1 MFVKQFVKQFVLGEE
16 STMVKRDNLYTVP
29 RKNSGSRYGPKSV
42 QEEDTIP
49 LSTMEA
55 KDNALLQER
64 RAETQAAAIADEKAE
79 LARQDA
85 AVAASALK
93 KEEDERFLEE
103 AFQTNLSCKTVD
115 KEVDEDFE
123 GRVEELDEQQAKKLA
138 EELAELERAAVAQ
151 SLSRPVIE
159 QELKTQAKDPDAE
172 QIFVKTLTGKT
183 ITLEVNLDTV
193 TVEQFKLFIAFK
205 TGVPPAEQR
214 LIFAGKQLED
224 GRTLSDYNIQKEST
238 THLVLRLRGS
248 GGCTTEGC
256 FREGTVDGV
265 CHKCSKKKVCCFLP
279 LFLAYIVCWL
289 PVLFLAYIVC

>member
-1 MFVKQFVKQFVLGEE
+1 MTPTFCFTGPSYKEKEAALETEQRLRKEKEAALEMEQRRVEVENAELTRVKKSEKNNYSHQK
-16 STMVKRDNLYTVP
+16 SRIKRRL
-29 RKNSGSRYGPKSV
+29 K
-42 QEEDTIP
+42 
-49 LSTMEA
+49 
-55 KDNALLQER
+55 
-64 RAETQAAAIADEKAE
+64 RAE
-79 LARQDA
+79 
-85 AVAASALK
+85 
-93 KEEDERFLEE
+93 
-103 AFQTNLSCKTVD
+103 
-115 KEVDEDFE
+115 
-123 GRVEELDEQQAKKLA
+123 EQ
-138 EELAELERAAVAQ
+138 AELERAAVAQ
-151 SLSRPVIE
+151 SLIRPVIE
-159 QELKTQAKDPDAE
+159 QEYETQAKDPDAK